1 MKRSHVLAVSVLAL
15 LSGTAVAANAATG
28 AAGTPRGG
36 PAAGPALR
44 SVSADAAWCAQQG
57 GKAET
62 RVPYFTSTGNKI
74 TPLGGERE
82 MCLFTAG
89 DGSQIMIGADTLA
102 ADKPTLAALAYVR
115 KPNGPSSPG
124 NPSIAY
130 CQGIN
135 GTAMFG
141 NRPTDGGGWGPRN
154 LKDPSKAMSA
164 CMFADGSVID
174 AWGLKYHKGG
184 VIRGADLTKKFRAT
198 IPTV

>member
-1 MKRSHVLAVSVLAL
+1 MKRSHALAVSVLAL
-15 LSGTAVAANAATG
+15 VSGTAVAANAAN
-28 AAGTPRGG
+28 AAGTAHDG
-36 PAAGPALR
+36 PVAAPTRHSL
-44 SVSADAAWCAQQG
+44 SADAAWCEQQG

-62 RVPYFTSTGNKI
+62 RVPYYTGTGNKI
-74 TPLGGERE
+74 TPLGGARE
-82 MCLFTAG
+82 MCIFAAG
-89 DGSQIMIGADTLA
+89 DGSQIMIAADTLA

-115 KPNGPSSPG
+115 KPDGPSSPG

-141 NRPTDGGGWGPRN
+141 NKPTDGGGWGPKN
-154 LKDPSKAMSA
+154 ETDPSKATSS

-184 VIRGADLTKKFRAT
+184 VIRGADLTKKFRAA
-198 IPTV
+198 IPGA

>member
-1 MKRSHVLAVSVLAL
+1 MKRSRALAVSVLVL
-15 LSGTAVAANAATG
+15 VSGTAATANAAGTAHG
-28 AAGTPRGG
+28 HPVAA
-36 PAAGPALR
+36 PARHA
-44 SVSADAAWCAQQG
+44 VSADAAWCEQQG

-62 RVPYFTSTGNKI
+62 RVPYYTGTGNKI

-82 MCLFTAG
+82 MCVFSAG
-89 DGSQIMIGADTLA
+89 DDSKIMIAADTLA

-115 KPNGPSSPG
+115 KPAGPSSPG

-141 NRPTDGGGWGPRN
+141 NRPTDGGGWGPRAET
-154 LKDPSKAMSA
+154 DPSKATSA

-174 AWGLKYHKGG
+174 AWGLKYHQGG
-184 VIRGADLTKKFRAT
+184 VIRGADLTKKFRAA
-198 IPTV
+198 IPGA

>member
-1 MKRSHVLAVSVLAL
+1 MKRSYALAVSVLAL
-15 LSGTAVAANAATG
+15 VSGTAVAANAANAT
-28 AAGTPRGG
+28 G
-36 PAAGPALR
+36 PAPHRPAAAPVQH
-44 SVSADAAWCAQQG
+44 SPSADAAWCARQG
-57 GKAET
+57 GRAET
-62 RVPYFTSTGNKI
+62 RVPYYTGTGNKI

-82 MCLFTAG
+82 MCLFSAT
-89 DGSQIMIGADTLA
+89 DGSEIMIAADTLA

-115 KPNGPSSPG
+115 KPDGPSSPG

-154 LKDPSKAMSA
+154 ETDPSKATSA

-184 VIRGADLTKKFRAT
+184 VIRGTDLTKKFRAT
-198 IPTV
+198 IPGV

>member
-1 MKRSHVLAVSVLAL
+1 MKRSPALVVSVLAL
-15 LSGTAVAANAATG
+15 VSGTAVAANAA
-28 AAGTPRGG
+28 GTLHSG
-36 PAAGPALR
+36 PAAAPPRHAL
-44 SVSADAAWCAQQG
+44 SADAAWCAQQG

-62 RVPYFTSTGNKI
+62 RVPYYTGTGEKI
-74 TPLGGERE
+74 TPLGGARD

-89 DGSQIMIGADTLA
+89 DGSQIMIAADTLA

-115 KPNGPSSPG
+115 KPSGPSSPG

-141 NRPTDGGGWGPRN
+141 NKPTDGGGWGPKN
-154 LKDPSKAMSA
+154 ETDPSKAISA

-174 AWGLKYHKGG
+174 AWGLKYHEGG
-184 VIRGADLTKKFRAT
+184 VIRGADLTKKFRAA
-198 IPTV
+198 IPGA